1 METFIVKN
9 MRVFNHEVRHFI
21 SEPVDGQCQVLEH
34 VVVLYLITSIHIFTE
49 KYIHSN
55 LVYVHVYIVC
65 GNLIVNVDQQ
75 EDLQKRINN
84 NTGNVLTA
92 MT

>member
-1 METFIVKN
+1 
-9 MRVFNHEVRHFI
+9 MRVCNHEVRHFI
-21 SEPVDGQCQVLEH
+21 SVPEDGQCQVLEH
-34 VVVLYLITSIHIFTE
+34 VVVLYVINSIHISTD
-49 KYIHSN
+49 KYILSI
-55 LVYVHVYIVC
+55 LVYVRVYIVC

-84 NTGNVLTA
+84 NTGNVLTP